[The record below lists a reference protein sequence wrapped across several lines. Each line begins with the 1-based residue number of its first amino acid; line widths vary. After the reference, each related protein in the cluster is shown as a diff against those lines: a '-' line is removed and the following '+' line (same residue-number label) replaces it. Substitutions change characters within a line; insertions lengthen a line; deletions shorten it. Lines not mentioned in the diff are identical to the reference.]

1 MAYTIDID
9 TGGTF
14 TDGFFTCDGA
24 VRYAKVPTTPH
35 DLTVCLVHVIE
46 RGAELFGLRKEELLG
61 ATDVIRYSTTV
72 GTNAIIQRS
81 GPKLGVLVTKGN
93 EAGLYGPA
101 DNDLLGFLAD
111 DMVIGLDEE
120 MGPDGAVRPLD
131 EIAALQAIESLIDR
145 GARTIVVSLKN
156 ASLDPA
162 HEHQIK
168 EAFQSEY
175 QSHYLG
181 MVPLLLSTDLSRRR
195 DDYTRTATTIINA
208 YLHRDMVKY
217 LYRGDEELR
226 RAWFERPLLI
236 THSSGGTARVAKTT
250 ALNTFNSGPAAGM
263 LGSAHIAR
271 LYDLPNLVS
280 TDMGGTSLDIGFIV
294 DGAYGY
300 EIEPTVEGIPVYLP
314 MIEVAA
320 IGAGG
325 GSIAWVDPGTRE
337 VEVGPQSA
345 GAQPGPAAFDL
356 GGMEPTVTD
365 ADIVLGFIDPDNF
378 LGGGMKLNRD
388 KAAQA
393 IHDRIAAPLG
403 LTVEEAAL
411 HIKQKVDSNIGLRIA
426 HEIGAQGRKAEDF
439 ALLAYGGA
447 GPTHCCGYAQALGV
461 GRIITFPYS
470 AVFSAFGSSTADV
483 VHTYTHTELLTVYTK
498 ADGIRTTEAAKIDAI
513 VEGLKAKAVHDIR
526 GEGFSGDQ
534 VTFEL
539 DLIVAAGSGAAQLVH
554 APGLH
559 FAGELDLLAVCRAF
573 LPEADEIVFDTFM
586 LRVRGSVPHWEMQAE
601 DDAGAD
607 AQQAL
612 KGERPVYWPG
622 GFQDTRVYGCDK
634 LRAGNA
640 VSGPAV
646 VESDSTTYVLPRGAM
661 LTLDRYRNGII
672 ETATERG
679 AR

>member
-1 MAYTIDID
+1 
-9 TGGTF
+9 
-14 TDGFFTCDGA
+14 
-24 VRYAKVPTTPH
+24 
-35 DLTVCLVHVIE
+35 
-46 RGAELFGLRKEELLG
+46 
-61 ATDVIRYSTTV
+61 
-72 GTNAIIQRS
+72 
-81 GPKLGVLVTKGN
+81 
-93 EAGLYGPA
+93 
-101 DNDLLGFLAD
+101 
-111 DMVIGLDEE
+111 
-120 MGPDGAVRPLD
+120 
-131 EIAALQAIESLIDR
+131 
-145 GARTIVVSLKN
+145 
-156 ASLDPA
+156 
-162 HEHQIK
+162 
-168 EAFQSEY
+168 
-175 QSHYLG
+175 
-181 MVPLLLSTDLSRRR
+181 
-195 DDYTRTATTIINA
+195 
-208 YLHRDMVKY
+208 
-217 LYRGDEELR
+217 
-226 RAWFERPLLI
+226 
-236 THSSGGTARVAKTT
+236 
-250 ALNTFNSGPAAGM
+250 
-263 LGSAHIAR
+263 
-271 LYDLPNLVS
+271 
-280 TDMGGTSLDIGFIV
+280 
-294 DGAYGY
+294 
-300 EIEPTVEGIPVYLP
+300 
-314 MIEVAA
+314 
-320 IGAGG
+320 
-325 GSIAWVDPGTRE
+325 
-337 VEVGPQSA
+337 
-345 GAQPGPAAFDL
+345 
-356 GGMEPTVTD
+356 MEPTVTD

-622 GFQDTRVYGCDK
+622 GFQDTRVYGYDK